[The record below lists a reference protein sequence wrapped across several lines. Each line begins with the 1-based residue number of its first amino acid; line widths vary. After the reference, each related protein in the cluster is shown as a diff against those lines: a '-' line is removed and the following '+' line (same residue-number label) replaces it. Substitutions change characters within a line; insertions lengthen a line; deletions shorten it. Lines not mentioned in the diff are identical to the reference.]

1 MKGQETMERVWKRR
15 GTALFLGAAILFAL
29 TGCTGQAASGEVE
42 KSPPPETVTP
52 PTQPAEMQPQ
62 QTEEE
67 KGGTDVKPS
76 PEQEAGKPADKPEK
90 PANTV
95 QEEIPAGLDL
105 TVVAEPASM
114 AVLVN
119 KQHKLPESYQPPDLV
134 FPNVPYLLPEKNERR
149 KMRQEAAS
157 ALEQMFASANTDGV
171 QLAGVSAYRP
181 HAYQKELFGRYVKK
195 DGLEKART
203 YSAYPG
209 TSEHETG
216 LAIDISGIDGNCAA
230 ESCFAGTKEAIWLAE
245 NAAEYGF
252 IVRYPEGK
260 EAITGYIYEPWHMR
274 YVGVETAKAIVE
286 SGLTMEEY
294 FGVTPVSS

>member
-1 MKGQETMERVWKRR
+1 MERVWKQR
-15 GTALFLGAAILFAL
+15 GSALLLGAAVLLAM
-29 TGCTGQAASGEVE
+29 TGCSGQAASGEVIQ
-42 KSPPPETVTP
+42 SPPQETVTP
-52 PTQPAEMQPQ
+52 PPAQEEQPPQ
-62 QTEEE
+62 TSEEQE
-67 KGGTDVKPS
+67 GTDVKPS
-76 PEQEAGKPADKPEK
+76 QEEEAGKPAEAAPQEQG
-90 PANTV
+90 TSE

-105 TVVAEPASM
+105 EVVAEPASM

-119 KQHKLPESYQPPDLV
+119 KQHKLPESYEPPDLV
-134 FPNVPYLLPEKNERR
+134 FPNVPYLLPEKSERR
-149 KMRQEAAS
+149 KMRQEAAT
-157 ALEQMFASANTDGV
+157 ALEQMFAAAKADGI

-181 HAYQKELFGRYVKK
+181 HAYQKDLFNRYVKK

-216 LAIDISGIDGNCAA
+216 LAIDISGIDGKCAA
-230 ESCFAGTKEAIWLAE
+230 SSCFAGTKEAIWLAE
-245 NAAEYGF
+245 NAADYGF

-274 YVGVETAKAIVE
+274 YVGVETSKAIVE

-294 FGVTPVSS
+294 FGIAPVSSQNP